1 MISKEINSI
10 SKNILNLNYEIANHK
25 LYSVLKNINDINI
38 FMESHVFAVWD
49 FMSLLKS
56 LQNLLTCTS
65 VPWIPKGNA
74 NTRYL
79 INEIVCGEES
89 DIDASGN
96 RISHFELYLSA
107 MSETGANTENIQKFM
122 TELKLTGSLEY
133 SLMSIRISN
142 TVKKFVN
149 HTFSIINSNKPHIQA
164 AVFTFGREDLI
175 PEMFLSFVNDLN
187 NVNDKKLSIFK
198 YYLERHIEID
208 GTHHSKLALEMV
220 KDLCNNN
227 PVFWEEAE
235 LAAIKSLEMRL
246 NLWDDIYNRI
256 VNKNEIK

>member
-1 MISKEINSI
+1 MSTDYINRI
-10 SKNILNLNYEIANHK
+10 NNNILNLKNKIASHK
-25 LYSVLKNINDINI
+25 LYSAIKNIDDINI

-56 LQNLLTCTS
+56 LQNQLTCTS

-107 MSETGANTENIQKFM
+107 MLETGANTENIQKFM

-175 PEMFLSFVNDLN
+175 PDMFLSFVNDLN
-187 NVNDKKLSIFK
+187 NLNNKKLSIFK
-198 YYLERHIEID
+198 YYLERHIEVD
-208 GTHHSKLALEMV
+208 GGHHSKLALDMV
-220 KDLCNNN
+220 VDLCKEN
-227 PVFWEEAE
+227 PNFWEDVE

-246 NLWDDIYNRI
+246 ALWDDIYNQI
-256 VNKNEIK
+256 IIKNEC